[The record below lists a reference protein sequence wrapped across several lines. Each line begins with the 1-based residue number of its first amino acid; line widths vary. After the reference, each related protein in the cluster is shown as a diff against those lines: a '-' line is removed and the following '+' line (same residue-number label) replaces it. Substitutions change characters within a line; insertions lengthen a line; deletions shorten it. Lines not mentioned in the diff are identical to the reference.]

1 MNWLEISIYAGV
13 ALFLVLQLLRV
24 LGRREGHMG
33 QGQPLEPRTAETA
46 MRTPGP
52 ADPAREDTDP
62 PRFTG
67 PAGYKLRRVYD
78 ADKSFDPDHFL
89 DGAKAAHG
97 MIIQAFA
104 DGDRE
109 MLAGLLQPS
118 VLELYENA
126 IAERKPD
133 EIPPRLQR
141 LKHAE
146 IRDAEVREN
155 LGSVSVSFEAELA
168 LGEGVLRAT
177 HELWTFER
185 PLDSQSPNWLL
196 AAVTPI
202 DA

>member
-13 ALFLVLQLLRV
+13 ALFLVLQLVRV
-24 LGRREGHMG
+24 LGRKEGHMG
-33 QGQPLEPRTAETA
+33 HGQSLEPRPAEPA
-46 MRTPGP
+46 MRSAGP
-52 ADPAREDTDP
+52 ADSGRGEAEA

-67 PAGYKLRRVYD
+67 PAGYKLRRVYE
-78 ADKSFDPDHFL
+78 ADNSFDPQHFL
-89 DGAKAAHG
+89 DGAKAAHA

-104 DGDRE
+104 DGDRD

-118 VLELYENA
+118 VLELYETA
-126 IAERKPD
+126 IDERQPG
-133 EIPPRLQR
+133 EFPPRLQR

-168 LGEGVLRAT
+168 IGEGDLRAS

-185 PLDSQSPNWLL
+185 ALDSQSPNWLL
-196 AAVTPI
+196 AAVAPI
-202 DA
+202 EA